1 MPRTNTA
8 LGRWTLALTCAA
20 GLSLAGCLERR
31 VSIASDPPG
40 ATVWVNDVEVGN
52 TPTEME
58 FTYFGVYDVRVEKAG
73 FEPLHAKAKL
83 EAPIWEYPGPDL
95 IATVIPA
102 RIQTNLQWR
111 FTLSPQPEAT
121 MPIEDVRAGLLS
133 RAQALR
139 ASLDTTRQDSTRPDT
154 GAPSK

>member
-1 MPRTNTA
+1 MSRWMNTIGRWMPALACAA
-8 LGRWTLALTCAA
+8 LGL
-20 GLSLAGCLERR
+20 GLGGCLERR
-31 VSIASDPPG
+31 VSIMSDPPG

-58 FTYFGVYDVRVEKAG
+58 FTFFGVYDVRVEKAG
-73 FEPLHAKAKL
+73 YEPLHAKAKL

-95 IATVIPA
+95 IATVVPA

-111 FTLSPQPEAT
+111 FTLEPQAEAT

-139 ASLDTTRQDSTRPDT
+139 ASLDTTRA
-154 GAPSK
+154 GADGNGAGGAE